1 MEKPII
7 KVGKDMIVN
16 ALPGN
21 ETMAAANAE
30 RVRFSK
36 KPMPLLSVLT
46 ALMYIAACADVGLS
60 TGDLKAA
67 AKSPAA
73 STNRPMRNRQNMVLT
88 VGRREGDLKGDDDKI
103 IQAGIEY
110 LHRLGGGTLH
120 VLPGVYNLKNAIYLR
135 PNITLKG
142 SGEQTILRK
151 SASVVAH
158 LVRDSDW
165 FEYGVQ
171 VADTKG
177 FVPAGGIMLRSKTGP
192 GDWQYDV
199 LRATI
204 TAIEGNFIF
213 LDRQT
218 KENFWLEKKA
228 TAATIFPILT
238 AENVDDVVIEDIV
251 LDGNSEEN
259 EHINGNFSGGVFI
272 QNCSRWQFKNVTSQN
287 YNGDGFSFQVCD
299 DIRFLNCKAINN
311 ADLGFHTGSGSQR
324 SIFQKCLST
333 QNSQGIYFCWSVSD
347 GLAEDC
353 VLAENSRYGISIG
366 HRDTDNIIRR
376 CTIEHNGQVGI
387 LFRNEENEFRSGSRN
402 RIDSCI
408 IRGNGSKEQGIGI
421 DIQGKT
427 ADIVIRDTR
436 FENTAG
442 KDQDIGIRIGRE
454 AKRIT
459 LQGNTFGS
467 CLIQIKDMRTKEE

>member
-1 MEKPII
+1 M
-7 KVGKDMIVN
+7 
-16 ALPGN
+16 
-21 ETMAAANAE
+21 
-30 RVRFSK
+30 
-36 KPMPLLSVLT
+36 LSLFTV
-46 ALMYIAACADVGLS
+46 AMFIYIAPNADVS
-60 TGDLKAA
+60 DREIT
-67 AKSPAA
+67 
-73 STNRPMRNRQNMVLT
+73 TNRPMRNRQDSELT
-88 VGRREGDLKGDDDKI
+88 VGQREGDLNGNDDKI

-151 SASVVAH
+151 SASIVAA

-204 TAIEGNFIF
+204 TTIEGNVIF

-238 AENVDDVVIEDIV
+238 AENVDDVVIEDII
-251 LDGNSEEN
+251 LDGNREEN

-272 QNCSRWQFKNVTSQN
+272 QNCNRWQFKNVTSRN

-299 DIRFLNCKAINN
+299 DIRFVNCKAINN

-324 SIFQKCLST
+324 SVFQKCLST
-333 QNSQGIYFCWSVSD
+333 GNSQGIYFCWSVSD

-353 VLAENSRYGISIG
+353 VLDRNSSYGISIG

-387 LFRNEENEFRSGSRN
+387 LFRNEESEFRSGSRN
-402 RIDSCI
+402 RIVNCI
-408 IRGNGSKEQGIGI
+408 IRDNGSKEQGFGI

-427 ADIVIRDTR
+427 ADIVVQDTR
-436 FENTAG
+436 FENAAG
-442 KDQDIGIRIGRE
+442 KDQNIGIRIGRE

-459 LQGNTFGS
+459 LQGNTFEN
-467 CLIQIKDMRTKEE
+467 CPVQIKDLRSDKD

>member
-1 MEKPII
+1 M
-7 KVGKDMIVN
+7 
-16 ALPGN
+16 
-21 ETMAAANAE
+21 
-30 RVRFSK
+30 
-36 KPMPLLSVLT
+36 LSLFTV
-46 ALMYIAACADVGLS
+46 AMFIYIAPNADVS
-60 TGDLKAA
+60 DREIT
-67 AKSPAA
+67 
-73 STNRPMRNRQNMVLT
+73 TNRPMRNRQDSELT
-88 VGRREGDLKGDDDKI
+88 VGQREGDLNGNDDKI

-151 SASVVAH
+151 SASIVAA

-204 TAIEGNFIF
+204 TTIEGNVIF

-238 AENVDDVVIEDIV
+238 AENVDDVVIEDII
-251 LDGNSEEN
+251 LDGNREEN

-272 QNCSRWQFKNVTSQN
+272 QNCNRWQFKNVTSRN

-299 DIRFLNCKAINN
+299 DIRFVNCKAINN

-324 SIFQKCLST
+324 SVFQKCLST
-333 QNSQGIYFCWSVSD
+333 GNSQGIYFCWSVSD

-353 VLAENSRYGISIG
+353 VLDRNSSYGVSIG

-387 LFRNEENEFRSGSRN
+387 LFRNEESEFRSGSRN
-402 RIDSCI
+402 RIVNCI
-408 IRGNGSKEQGIGI
+408 IRDNGSKEQGFGI

-427 ADIVIRDTR
+427 ADIVVQDTR
-436 FENTAG
+436 FENAAG
-442 KDQDIGIRIGRE
+442 KDQNIGIRIGRE

-459 LQGNTFGS
+459 LQGNTFED
-467 CLIQIKDMRTKEE
+467 CPVQIKDLRSDKD